1 MNAVVSFT
9 DSSKESIPMNWMEQ
23 LGGILQQYTSA
34 NTDALP
40 QVTQDF
46 EQVAQAAPPSTLAD
60 GLAAAFRS
68 DRTPAFGDMVANLF
82 SNSGGEQQAGLLNTL
97 IAAAGPTL
105 VSQILSRRGGDGI
118 DLSRLLNSGQTEVAP
133 EQAQQIP
140 TDAVR
145 EIATQAEKQDPS
157 IIDQI
162 SSFYSEHP
170 TLVKTLGSAALSIAL
185 AKLAQRHSGH

>member
-1 MNAVVSFT
+1 
-9 DSSKESIPMNWMEQ
+9 MNWMDQ
-23 LGGILQQYTSA
+23 LGGLLQQYTSA
-34 NTDALP
+34 TNTDASP
-40 QVTQDF
+40 RVTQDF

-97 IAAAGPTL
+97 IAAAGPAL
-105 VSQILSRRGGDGI
+105 VSQILSRRGGDGV

-133 EQAQQIP
+133 EQAQQVP

-145 EIATQAEKQDPS
+145 EIAAQAEKQDPS
-157 IIDQI
+157 IIDHI